1 MAASDSCDAEVNVQS
16 GRVLSDGPAK
26 KSCQEYMLLL
36 VASGKH
42 APPPRGFPLDQD
54 TRSTKTSST
63 RPYHKYPDKHTVE
76 RVLATK
82 AFGGVFDRIWFSPN
96 RQGKQARTYVQGS
109 FLERRNSVLLM
120 PSCVLKHL
128 VVQVLLGNVVK
139 SRKLPFPRRG

>member
-54 TRSTKTSST
+54 TRSAKTSST

-82 AFGGVFDRIWFSPN
+82 AFGGVFDRIGFRLTSKAN
-96 RQGKQARTYVQGS
+96 RHARAS
-109 FLERRNSVLLM
+109 HWWWRRNSEV
-120 PSCVLKHL
+120 HL
-128 VVQVLLGNVVK
+128 G
-139 SRKLPFPRRG
+139 R